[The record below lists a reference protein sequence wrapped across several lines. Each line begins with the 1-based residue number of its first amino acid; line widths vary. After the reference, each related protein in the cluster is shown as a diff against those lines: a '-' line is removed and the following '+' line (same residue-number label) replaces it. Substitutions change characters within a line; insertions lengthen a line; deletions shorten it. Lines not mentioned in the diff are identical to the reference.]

1 MNGVLAWLRVPI
13 TLIFTFLLTR
23 LLYSLIVKKEK
34 EKILAT
40 REGMEKKIEQCEIWS
55 SPIFNNAGFIIG
67 FFMLFLAI
75 LLAFVGT
82 AEGSDYLWVDI
93 VGSMILGIFIMW
105 TTPVINL
112 TKESILFQPL
122 ILNLL
127 HLNFNKNV
135 VKYNDIQ
142 KVKKNMVM
150 DPFFILKIRPKDS
163 RELKLNTAFFNTELG
178 NALYE
183 ILNCRGL

>member
-1 MNGVLAWLRVPI
+1 MNGVLTWLRVPI

-23 LLYSLIVKKEK
+23 LLYSLIAKKEK

-40 REGMEKKIEQCEIWS
+40 REGMQRKIEQYEIWS
-55 SPIFNNAGFIIG
+55 SPIFNNTGFIIG
-67 FFMLFLAI
+67 FFMLLLAI
-75 LLAFVGT
+75 LLAFVGV
-82 AEGSDYLWVDI
+82 AKDSNLLLIDIGSI
-93 VGSMILGIFIMW
+93 VLGIFIMW
-105 TTPVINL
+105 NTPVIHL
-112 TKESILFQPL
+112 TKESIEFQPL

-127 HLNFNKNV
+127 YLNFNKNV
-135 VKYNDIQ
+135 VKYNNIQ
-142 KVKKNMVM
+142 KVKKIMVM